1 MNEDLVILAANQTG
15 FTRWEI
21 ILMAVVVVLFGILY
35 KVLTKIAKEAVE
47 ANNNSTNAINNNT
60 AAFKEFRDQMFKEIS
75 KATKP

>member
-1 MNEDLVILAANQTG
+1 MNEELAILAANQTG

-60 AAFKEFRDQMFKEIS
+60 AAFKEFKDELFKKIS
-75 KATKP
+75 KATKT